1 MHLHILSR
9 LMHMHESCIFGVMSR
24 IDPTESTVNAWA
36 RLIRA
41 QTKVLDAVEE
51 DLKATGFPPL
61 AWYDVLLELRRA
73 DGAGMRPMELQAQ
86 LLLAQHN
93 VSRLIDRMDAK
104 NLVRKKRAINDGRGQ
119 LVEMTE
125 AGRDLLRRMWPVY
138 RRAIQ
143 RHMGSKLD
151 TSETERL
158 AELLGKLLDHGS

>member
-1 MHLHILSR
+1 M
-9 LMHMHESCIFGVMSR
+9 FGGMSR
-24 IDPTESTVNAWA
+24 NDPTDSTVNAWA

-41 QTKVLDAVEE
+41 QTKVLDAVEA
-51 DLKATGFPPL
+51 DLKAAGFPPL

-104 NLVRKKRAINDGRGQ
+104 NLVKKKRAASDGRGQ

-125 AGRDLLRRMWPVY
+125 AGRDLLRKMWPVY

-151 TSETERL
+151 SSETERL

>member
-1 MHLHILSR
+1 MHLH
-9 LMHMHESCIFGVMSR
+9 ESYIFGGMSR
-24 IDPTESTVNAWA
+24 IDPTETTVNAWA

-51 DLKATGFPPL
+51 DLRSAGFPPL

-73 DGAGMRPMELQAQ
+73 DGEGLRPMELEKQ

-104 NLVRKKRAINDGRGQ
+104 NLVKKKRAASDGRGQ

-125 AGRDLLRRMWPVY
+125 AGRDLLRKMWPVY

-151 TSETERL
+151 TSETELL
-158 AELLGKLLDHGS
+158 AELLGKLLVGSR

>member
-1 MHLHILSR
+1 
-9 LMHMHESCIFGVMSR
+9 MHESCIFGAMSK

-51 DLKATGFPPL
+51 DLKVAGFPPL
-61 AWYDVLLELRRA
+61 AWYDVLLELRRT
-73 DGAGMRPMELQAQ
+73 DGEGLRPMELETR

-104 NLVRKKRAINDGRGQ
+104 NLVKKKRAVDDGRGQ

-151 TSETERL
+151 AGETERL
-158 AELLGKLLDHGS
+158 AELLGKLLVSGP